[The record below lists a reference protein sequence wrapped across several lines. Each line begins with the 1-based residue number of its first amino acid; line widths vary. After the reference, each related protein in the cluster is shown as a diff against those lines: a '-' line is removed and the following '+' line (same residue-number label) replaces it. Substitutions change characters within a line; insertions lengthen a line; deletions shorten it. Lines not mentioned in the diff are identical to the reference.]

1 VSLAWVGIVG
11 IGSLL
16 AVMFLLGM
24 PVGVAMGIVGF
35 CGFCYVV
42 SLKAGLSM
50 VSSVLWSTF
59 SNYGLTVIPLFI
71 FMGQIAFYSGVN
83 EKLYHAAYR
92 WVGQIRGGIAMATVS
107 PLWSPSSRTRY
118 ARRFSM
124 SWSHSAKVQLLPS
137 QMTAVLPGN
146 FSRLWTQ

>member
-1 VSLAWVGIVG
+1 MSLAWVGIVG

-59 SNYGLTVIPLFI
+59 SN
-71 FMGQIAFYSGVN
+71 
-83 EKLYHAAYR
+83 
-92 WVGQIRGGIAMATVS
+92 
-107 PLWSPSSRTRY
+107 
-118 ARRFSM
+118 
-124 SWSHSAKVQLLPS
+124 
-137 QMTAVLPGN
+137 
-146 FSRLWTQ
+146 